1 MKPLKL
7 VVVGDGSVGKTSMLI
22 SYTKNEFPVD
32 YMPTVFENYDATVMV
47 GSTPYNLSFF
57 DTAGQEEYDRL
68 RSISYPKTDVFLVCF
83 SVIKPSSF
91 ENVRTKWVPEIL
103 HHCPNVTFLIVGTQI
118 DLREDSD
125 IIKNLTRNNQKSIT
139 FEQGY
144 RLSKELKAFKYVECS
159 ALTQVKKIFI
169 KIG

>member
-22 SYTKNEFPVD
+22 SYTKNEFPAD
-32 YMPTVFENYDATVMV
+32 YIPTVFENYDSTVMV
-47 GSTPYNLSFF
+47 GSKPYSLSFF

-91 ENVRTKWVPEIL
+91 DNVKSKWVPEIL
-103 HHCPNVTFLIVGTQI
+103 HYCPNVTFLIVGTQI
-118 DLREDSD
+118 DLREDPKV
-125 IIKNLTRNNQKSIT
+125 IKNLTRNNQKLIT
-139 FEQGY
+139 LEQGD

-159 ALTQVKKIFI
+159 ALTQVKT
-169 KIG
+169 